1 MPAVHYDLSFFY
13 KVTAGRLEL
22 QSCQSHSR
30 TDMKDIY
37 IKKSYNPTRTR
48 TMHAYTPLKHGL

>member
-37 IKKSYNPTRTR
+37 IKKI
-48 TMHAYTPLKHGL
+48 L